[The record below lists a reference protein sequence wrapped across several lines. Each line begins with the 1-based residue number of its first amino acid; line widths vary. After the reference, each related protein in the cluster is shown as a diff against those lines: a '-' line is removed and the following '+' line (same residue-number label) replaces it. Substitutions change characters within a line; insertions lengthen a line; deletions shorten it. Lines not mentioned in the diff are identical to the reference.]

1 MDFLA
6 AASSLVLVGNHVKSL
21 VPTDVFSGVH
31 SLTYVSGSVTED
43 TGGLL
48 LDSSK
53 SNPIPCLSYTPESLA
68 DAINTSLDES
78 SNTILIGDPSEWIM
92 AAALSQYMDSKVLA
106 AAFFVYPVGMAAL
119 DSRKELAQLILQLK
133 SKDIP
138 TFLLRNPE
146 GFFEGVEPNLAWFVQ
161 QLQEGISMGTH
172 IEYLC
177 GLSQSSTI
185 DSNGR

>member
-6 AASSLVLVGNHVKSL
+6 EASSLVLVGNHAKSL
-21 VPTDVFSGVH
+21 IPRDVFSSVH
-31 SLTYVSGSVTED
+31 SLTYVSGSVTEG

-53 SNPIPCLSYTPESLA
+53 SNPIPCMSYTPESLA
-68 DAINTSLDES
+68 DAINVSMDES
-78 SNTILIGDPSEWIM
+78 SKTILIGDPSEWIM
-92 AAALSQYMDSKVLA
+92 AAALTQYMDSKVLA

-133 SKDIP
+133 SKNIP

-146 GFFEGVEPNLAWFVQ
+146 VFFEAFEPNLTWFVR
-161 QLQEGISMGTH
+161 QLQEDISMGTH

>member
-6 AASSLVLVGNHVKSL
+6 AASSLVLVGNHAKSL
-21 VPTDVFSGVH
+21 IPRDVFSSVH
-31 SLTYVSGSVTED
+31 SLTYVSGSVTEG

-53 SNPIPCLSYTPESLA
+53 SNPIPCMSYTPESLA
-68 DAINTSLDES
+68 DAINVSLDES
-78 SNTILIGDPSEWIM
+78 SKTILIGDPSEWIM
-92 AAALSQYMDSKVLA
+92 AAALTQYMDSKVLA

-133 SKDIP
+133 SKNIP

-146 GFFEGVEPNLAWFVQ
+146 VFFEAFEPNLTWFVR